1 MATISRR
8 PIRSLDF
15 TTLVATFALR
25 GVDAVLLWQERARQ
39 RHMLATMDA
48 HLLRDI
54 GLDRSA
60 LREEAEKPFWR
71 A

>member
-15 TTLVATFALR
+15 TTLVATVALR

-39 RHMLATMDA
+39 RHMLAMMDD

-60 LREEAEKPFWR
+60 ARVEAEKPFWR
-71 A
+71 V

>member
-1 MATISRR
+1 MATISRW

-15 TTLVATFALR
+15 TSLVSTLALR

-60 LREEAEKPFWR
+60 AREEAEKPFWR

>member
-15 TTLVATFALR
+15 TSLVSTLALR
-25 GVDAVLLWQERARQ
+25 GVDVILHWQERARQ
-39 RHMLATMDA
+39 RHMLAMMDA

-54 GLDRSA
+54 GLDRGA
-60 LREEAEKPFWR
+60 AREEAEKPFWR

>member
-8 PIRSLDF
+8 PARGLDF
-15 TTLVATFALR
+15 TSLVSKLAVR
-25 GVDAVLLWQERARQ
+25 GVDVVLHWQERARQ

-54 GLDRSA
+54 GLDRNA
-60 LREEAEKPFWR
+60 ARDEAEKPFWR

>member
-1 MATISRR
+1 MATISR
-8 PIRSLDF
+8 PSIRSLDF
-15 TTLVATFALR
+15 TSLVSTLALR

-39 RHMLATMDA
+39 RHMLAMMDA

-60 LREEAEKPFWR
+60 AREEAEKPFWR

>member
-15 TTLVATFALR
+15 TSLVSTLALR
-25 GVDAVLLWQERARQ
+25 GIDVVLLWQERARQ

-54 GLDRSA
+54 GLDRSTA
-60 LREEAEKPFWR
+60 LGEAGKPFWR
-71 A
+71 G

>member
-15 TTLVATFALR
+15 TSLVSTLALR
-25 GVDAVLLWQERARQ
+25 GVDVILEWQERARQ

-60 LREEAEKPFWR
+60 AREEAEKPFWR
-71 A
+71 V

>member
-15 TTLVATFALR
+15 AGLVGTLALR
-25 GVDAVLLWQERARQ
+25 GVEVLLLWQDRARQ
-39 RHMLATMDA
+39 RHMLATMDD

-54 GLDRSA
+54 GLDRGTA
-60 LREEAEKPFWR
+60 LGEAGKPFWR
-71 A
+71 G

>member
-15 TTLVATFALR
+15 TSLVSTLALR
-25 GVDAVLLWQERARQ
+25 GVGAILQWQERARQ
-39 RHMLATMDA
+39 RHMLAMMDD

-60 LREEAEKPFWR
+60 ARVEAEKPFWR
-71 A
+71 V